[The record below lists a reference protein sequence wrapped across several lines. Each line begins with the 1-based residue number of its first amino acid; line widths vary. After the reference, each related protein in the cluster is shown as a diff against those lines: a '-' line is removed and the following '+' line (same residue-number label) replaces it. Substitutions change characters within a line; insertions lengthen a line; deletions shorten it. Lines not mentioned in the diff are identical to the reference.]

1 MPLLLPIL
9 LCLAG
14 IFVAALPPHDVNPA
28 APATRGNWAAM
39 AIAAAG
45 VLLVVAFVVAK
56 IGGHDAPE
64 MAKAS
69 DTPSAVHPSGHS
81 AL

>member
-14 IFVAALPPHDVNPA
+14 IVISLLPSDDIAP
-28 APATRGNWAAM
+28 APATRGNWVAM
-39 AIAAAG
+39 AIAAAAVI
-45 VLLVVAFVVAK
+45 VLVGFVVSRLD
-56 IGGHDAPE
+56 GHDAPE

>member
-1 MPLLLPIL
+1 MPLLLPIF

-14 IFVAALPPHDVNPA
+14 IVIAALPPHDGTPE
-28 APATRGNWAAM
+28 PATRGNWAAM
-39 AIAAAG
+39 AIAAAA
-45 VLLVVAFVVAK
+45 VIALVVFVVAK
-56 IGGHDAPE
+56 LDGHDAPE